1 MPSSRA
7 TMAAGTRPPRVTH
20 TIAWNGPA
28 PASRQASARASRW
41 NWSQE
46 TGKAFCGCGWDCGSG
61 CAMNLPRGLNSPRV
75 LVPRTRSSHTF
86 CGKHDC
92 ELRVQRGTRII
103 ELLVS
108 LDSEFRKPGCRTNDA
123 NFGIGTLAQIEHEIE
138 PRREAVPSLRHTHQ
152 QLAPEQAV
160 AAVGRFVRE

>member
-46 TGKAFCGCGWDCGSG
+46 TGKAFCGCGCGWACGSG
-61 CAMNLPRGLNSPRV
+61 CAMALLGGWKQAEVLP
-75 LVPRTRSSHTF
+75 
-86 CGKHDC
+86 
-92 ELRVQRGTRII
+92 
-103 ELLVS
+103 
-108 LDSEFRKPGCRTNDA
+108 
-123 NFGIGTLAQIEHEIE
+123 QIEHEIE
-138 PRREAVPSLRHTHQ
+138 PRRKAIPSLRHAHQ
-152 QLAPEQAV
+152 ELAPEQAV
-160 AAVGRFVRE
+160 AAVGRFIGEIELGGENALLRRLHL